1 MVTCET
7 ELRLF
12 SSHFDGWSWR
22 CDISMRLV
30 ESPLFFYFY
39 PEYLIPFIVL
49 ILKLSI
55 DIAWR
60 SWSILKWQ
68 TQQPPIK
75 KLYQCFTVYY
85 VYSSQFLQLVKIW
98 RWRQHPFQEQ
108 QFVASGACATLRQRW
123 RLLVSPLEPGGR
135 RGPGWTCESMNSSRT
150 SKSRVEH
157 GNSEFV

>member
-1 MVTCET
+1 MVTCEM

-30 ESPLFFYFY
+30 ES
-39 PEYLIPFIVL
+39 L
-49 ILKLSI
+49 ILFLLLSRVSYSLHCFGP
-55 DIAWR
+55 DIA
-60 SWSILKWQ
+60 WSILKWQ

-75 KLYQCFTVYY
+75 KLHQCFTMYH

-98 RWRQHPFQEQ
+98 RWRWHPFQEQ

-123 RLLVSPLEPGGR
+123 RLLVSPLEPGGQG
-135 RGPGWTCESMNSSRT
+135 GPGWTCESMNSSRT
-150 SKSRVEH
+150 SRSRVED
-157 GNSEFV
+157 GNSEFLQLY